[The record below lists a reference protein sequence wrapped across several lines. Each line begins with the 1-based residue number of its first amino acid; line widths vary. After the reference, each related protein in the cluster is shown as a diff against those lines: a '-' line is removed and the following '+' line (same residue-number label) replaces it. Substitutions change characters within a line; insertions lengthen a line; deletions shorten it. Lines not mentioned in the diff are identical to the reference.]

1 MDNIF
6 TGEVGLLR
14 LQINVWSIL
23 MSNCEVMLVTQSA
36 AVAYITRW
44 STESVKHR
52 GSSVRVSFIGFHVI
66 CIKLHFTAWQW
77 YRSHIIWFLISEQEF
92 SFFYFLLVFFLFFS
106 SCKDGGILCHTRNSH
121 GLRSE
126 VAISSTGTRLSAC
139 GVLTCLWELSIFLFI
154 FFFQNIT
161 INVRNRC
168 LNDVEKGSKSP
179 TWACMVHEVMLFL

>member
-23 MSNCEVMLVTQSA
+23 MSNCEVMLVTQRSA
-36 AVAYITRW
+36 AAYITRW

-52 GSSVRVSFIGFHVI
+52 GSSVRVSFISYVI
-66 CIKLHFTAWQW
+66 CIKLNFTAWQW
-77 YRSHIIWFLISEQEF
+77 YRSHVIWFL
-92 SFFYFLLVFFLFFS
+92 LVPFRAGILFFS
-106 SCKDGGILCHTRNSH
+106 TFCLFFVLFFVFCSCKDGGILCHTRNSH

-126 VAISSTGTRLSAC
+126 VALSSIGTRLSAC

-154 FFFQNIT
+154 FFFSKHHY
-161 INVRNRC
+161 RC
-168 LNDVEKGSKSP
+168 QEQMSP
-179 TWACMVHEVMLFL
+179 WCRKR